1 MRLRAGSV
9 DYRMEA
15 ANRLRQTARVKTETG
30 HTILL
35 RDKLPPFKEKVM
47 VVTDKFRCLGSR
59 DLDGTWRHAQDG
71 QGIENVQGWY
81 GLENRTEI
89 RPSPPA

>member
-1 MRLRAGSV
+1 MDDADRF
-9 DYRMEA
+9 
-15 ANRLRQTARVKTETG
+15 RQNARVKSDNG

-35 RDKLPPFKEKVM
+35 RDKLPPVKEKVM
-47 VVTDKFRCLGSR
+47 VVTDKFRCLGYR

-81 GLENRTEI
+81 GLENRAEG
-89 RPSPPA
+89 RPSPPP